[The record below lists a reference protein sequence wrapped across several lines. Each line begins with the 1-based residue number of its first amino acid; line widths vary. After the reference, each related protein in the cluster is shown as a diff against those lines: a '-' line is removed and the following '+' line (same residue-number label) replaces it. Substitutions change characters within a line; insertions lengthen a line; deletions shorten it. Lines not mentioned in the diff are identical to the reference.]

1 MTDTTDNIEHVDKL
15 RPLIDATI
23 DDIGGFLPNVRE
35 RILKRIQAAYIM
47 GCVDGFAH
55 IAPSAERRTRN
66 RVAQKMRVLK

>member
-1 MTDTTDNIEHVDKL
+1 MTDTLEKLENVDKL

-55 IAPSAERRTRN
+55 IAPSAERRSRS
-66 RVAQKMRVLK
+66 RMARKMRESG